1 MHRSFV
7 MSDSI
12 ERIEVLYL
20 IEVKVSTLED
30 AIFITNS
37 YAGFRSTLILNYIIF
52 FDDITVGSPGITCC
66 F

>member
-12 ERIEVLYL
+12 ERIEVLYLLL

-37 YAGFRSTLILNYIIF
+37 YAGFRSTLIELHYF
-52 FDDITVGSPGITCC
+52 FR
-66 F
+66 